1 MHTAD
6 LLDHALRAAEQ
17 LGYQIRQEWLGGS
30 GGGDC
35 EIKGQKW
42 LFIDLSL
49 SLPDQL
55 HLVVEALRRE
65 PRTATLQLSAPLRR
79 LMPPTKAA

>member
-17 LGYQIRQEWLGGS
+17 LGYKVRQEWLSGG

-49 SLPDQL
+49 SLADQL
-55 HLVVEALRRE
+55 HVVVEALRRE
-65 PRTATLQLSAPLRR
+65 P
-79 LMPPTKAA
+79 KAASLPLAPSLRKLVPPPKAA

>member
-6 LLDHALRAAEQ
+6 LLDQALRAAEQ
-17 LGYQIRQEWLGGS
+17 LGYKVRQEWLGGGS
-30 GGGDC
+30 GGDC

-42 LFIDLSL
+42 LFIDLSQ

-55 HLVVEALRRE
+55 HLAVEALRRE
-65 PRTATLQLSAPLRR
+65 PQAATLPLSPPLRK
-79 LMPPTKAA
+79 LLPAKKAA

>member
-6 LLDHALRAAEQ
+6 LLDHALRAAGQ
-17 LGYQIRQEWLGGS
+17 LGYKIRQEWLGGT

-55 HLVVEALRRE
+55 HQAVETLRRE
-65 PRTATLQLSAPLRR
+65 PAAAALPLAPPLRR
-79 LMPPTKAA
+79 LVPGQKAA

>member
-17 LGYQIRQEWLGGS
+17 LGYKIRQEWLGGS

-65 PRTATLQLSAPLRR
+65 PQAAALELVPPLQK
-79 LMPPTKAA
+79 LMPTKQAA